1 MKRFVNRIED
11 HRWADFCQDMIERRD
26 AKKYNKNCNFDG
38 SISEYGEF
46 YNNHGDSTV
55 HLRAEE
61 ISSGVLFEIRL
72 LCGDR
77 KGNYPIITL
86 VNINGIEVIEEFNN
100 DGISSNGLMKLHY
113 EAIYFEPGDYVVTTQ
128 NAIGIY
134 TNHKYMFASLEK
146 DGTENLEFNCR
157 GIYTRPATEDE
168 ISKLNEMLFRH
179 NKKWNNET
187 KKLEDI

>member
-61 ISSGVLFEIRL
+61 ISSSVAG
-72 LCGDR
+72 
-77 KGNYPIITL
+77 L
-86 VNINGIEVIEEFNN
+86 VYIPLQLNSKFSVPSFSRDANIY
-100 DGISSNGLMKLHY
+100 L
-113 EAIYFEPGDYVVTTQ
+113 
-128 NAIGIY
+128 
-134 TNHKYMFASLEK
+134 
-146 DGTENLEFNCR
+146 
-157 GIYTRPATEDE
+157 
-168 ISKLNEMLFRH
+168 
-179 NKKWNNET
+179 
-187 KKLEDI
+187 